1 MRISDWSSDVCS
13 SDLPG
18 AGRGLRQSGI
28 PLRVRNS
35 FDREDEGTL
44 VTGDYVSDVARVEIV
59 TGLRQ
64 MQALQFFE
72 QDMVGVKGYDAAILD
87 TLARHKLWIVSKSD
101 WKSTRLNSSRSCASL
116 MPSSA

>member
-1 MRISDWSSDVCS
+1 MEAIH
-13 SDLPG
+13 PG

-59 TGLRQ
+59 TGQRQ
-64 MQALQFFE
+64 VQALQFFE
-72 QDMVGVKGYDAAILD
+72 QDLVGVKGSDAALLYTLD
-87 TLARHKLWIVSKSD
+87 RPTTGNVSNPSNLIGADPCSERVSK
-101 WKSTRLNSSRSCASL
+101 
-116 MPSSA
+116 